1 MIIALLYLSKAVLI
15 YNMKNYYFRVIVFV
29 ISVALCLSLCYCS
42 ENNDGKKEEVVYSLE
57 FEELLQNQ
65 APEKGEKIAVM
76 ETSMGTIKIRF
87 FPELAPKAVENFIT
101 LSERGY
107 YNGITFHRVMEE
119 FMIQGGDPTGTGR
132 GGESCWGKEFEDEFS
147 DYLFNFRGAV
157 SMANAGA
164 NTNGSQ
170 FFINQ
175 NNGYS
180 EETWALIESRY
191 GISEETKELY
201 IKMGGGAPW
210 LDGQHTVFGQV
221 IEGMD
226 VVDAI
231 AAVDVNASSKPL
243 EDVTIINI
251 TIEEYNG

>member
-1 MIIALLYLSKAVLI
+1 MKKIVFRSLIFLAAAAVL
-15 YNMKNYYFRVIVFV
+15 F
-29 ISVALCLSLCYCS
+29 SLCSCS
-42 ENNDGKKEEVVYSLE
+42 QPDVEKIKDEEVYSLE
-57 FEELLQNQ
+57 FDKLLQNT
-65 APEKGEKIAVM
+65 APEKGDKIAVM
-76 ETSMGTIKIRF
+76 ETSMGTIKLRF
-87 FPELAPKAVENFIT
+87 FPKIAPKAVENFIT

-107 YNGITFHRVMEE
+107 YNGVTFHRVMDG
-119 FMIQGGDPTGTGR
+119 FMIQGGDPTATGH

-147 DYLFNFRGAV
+147 KYLFNFRGAL

-180 EETWALIESRY
+180 DENWELIEDRY
-191 GISEETKELY
+191 GIDSDVIELY
-201 IKMGGGAPW
+201 KQMGGGAPW
-210 LDGQHTVFGQV
+210 LDGHHTVFGQV

-231 AAVDVNASSKPL
+231 AAVDVNQSSKPY
-243 EDVTIINI
+243 EDVTIISI